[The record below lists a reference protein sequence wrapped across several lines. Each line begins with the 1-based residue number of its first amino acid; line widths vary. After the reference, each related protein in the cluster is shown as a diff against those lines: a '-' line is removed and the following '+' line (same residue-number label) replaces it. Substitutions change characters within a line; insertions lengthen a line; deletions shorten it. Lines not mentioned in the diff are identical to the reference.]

1 MIHGV
6 KINGTDTLTTYGL
19 MVLADISEGSPALKT
34 AYVDI
39 PNGDGSL
46 DFSYFTGEPHYSERT
61 VTFTLFKKVDDTALQ
76 GLRQMLMSAYHGKIV
91 DVYLPT
97 STDYYYTGT
106 LQIGD
111 LVGYNQ
117 GKISCTLRAQPFR
130 TYKQTLVFT
139 VTGSDSFGLVNGG
152 DCKVT
157 PLVKTTAAATITVG
171 AATVSLP
178 ANANQLVPA
187 FTMDPHAT
195 VSWSV
200 TSTGTTT
207 ISYPEKVL

>member
-46 DFSYFTGEPHYSERT
+46 DYSYFTGEPHYSERT
-61 VTFTLFKKVDDTALQ
+61 VTFTLFKKVDDATLQ
-76 GLRQMLMSAYHGKIV
+76 GLRQTLMSAYHGQIV
-91 DVYLPT
+91 NVYLPT
-97 STDYYYTGT
+97 DDYYYYTGT

-111 LVGYNQ
+111 LVGFNQ
-117 GKISCTLRAQPFR
+117 GKIPCTLRAEPFR
-130 TYKQTLVFT
+130 TYYQQS
-139 VTGSDSFGLVNGG
+139 VTTISGSDSFSLINAG
-152 DCKVT
+152 DTKQV
-157 PLVKTTAAATITVG
+157 PLIKTTAAATITAG
-171 AATVSLP
+171 GATVSLA
-178 ANANQLVPA
+178 ANTNQLVPA
-187 FTMDPHAT
+187 LTMPPHTT
-195 VSWSV
+195 VAWSI

-207 ISYPEKVL
+207 ITVQEKRF